1 MSRPHGSITRRIYSR
16 PVRVVPLLAV
26 LALLAAGCGARSSAP
41 FTATAT
47 APCLKKQGF
56 TRVTTGAAVP
66 FIARF
71 AENGGLVGTAPDGNA
86 VTIAF
91 AASPDEVDST
101 GKAFR
106 KSAPPILK
114 AHFSD
119 VLRSNRNA
127 VIVWTT
133 SPSDGDTSAVNGC
146 LAP

>member
-1 MSRPHGSITRRIYSR
+1 MRAAL
-16 PVRVVPLLAV
+16 VLAAV
-26 LALLAAGCGARSSAP
+26 ALLAAGCGARSSKP
-41 FTATAT
+41 FTAAGT

-56 TRVTTGAAVP
+56 RQVTTGGAKVP

-71 AENGGLVGTAPDGNA
+71 AENGGLAATAPDGNE

-91 AASPDEVDST
+91 TASPDEVDST

-106 KSAPPILK
+106 RNAPPILR

-127 VIVWTT
+127 VVVWTT
-133 SPSDGDTSAVNGC
+133 SPSDPDTAAVNGC
-146 LAP
+146 LRP

>member
-1 MSRPHGSITRRIYSR
+1 MRSTAA
-16 PVRVVPLLAV
+16 LLLGV
-26 LALLAAGCGARSSAP
+26 LALLAAGCGARSNKP
-41 FTATAT
+41 FTAAAT

-56 TRVTTGAAVP
+56 THVTTGGAELP

-71 AENGGLVGTAPDGNA
+71 ADNGGLVATSADGNQ

-91 AASPDEVDST
+91 TASPDEVDST

-106 KSAPPILK
+106 RTAPPVLR

-133 SPSDGDTSAVNGC
+133 SPSDADTSTLNGC
-146 LAP
+146 LTP